1 MTTAEQISSMI
12 GYLPETQ
19 QLAILR
25 LVNSLLPDDIATPED
40 LAAIV
45 KAEREYTNG
54 ETVGFDEVM
63 KELGLAEDDIK

>member
-1 MTTAEQISSMI
+1 MTTAEQITSMI

-63 KELGLAEDDIK
+63 KELGLTEDDIK

>member
-1 MTTAEQISSMI
+1 MTTAEQITSMI
-12 GYLPETQ
+12 GYLPENQ
-19 QLAILR
+19 QLAILS
-25 LVNSLLPDDIATPED
+25 LVNSLLPDDIATPKD

-63 KELGLAEDDIK
+63 KELGLTEDDIK